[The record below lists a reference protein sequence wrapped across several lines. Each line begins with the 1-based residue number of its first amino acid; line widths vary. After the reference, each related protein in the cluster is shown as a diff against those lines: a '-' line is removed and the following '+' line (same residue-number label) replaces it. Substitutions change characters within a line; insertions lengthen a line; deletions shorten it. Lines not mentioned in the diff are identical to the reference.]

1 MYKKMAGLAL
11 LLVSLLALSGC
22 APLSNLLGIG
32 GGKTEEEPL
41 TNGTTTGNILNGGFA
56 VKDGDELLF
65 YYTGGS
71 VYPKG
76 TLVRSNPDTKENIA
90 VMDNAGLYM
99 NLVDGTLYYC
109 LDDGI
114 YTAKLDAPQPQ
125 RVLEGECS
133 LLQISG
139 GHMYFVRNSTIESA
153 ALDGSPLAF
162 TPIDNAA
169 CLNVYGSRLYY
180 SDTANGHIRRAEMDG
195 TGDQELFDQSVDL
208 FCIID
213 DVIYYIDSAD
223 GLLKRMALEIDPE
236 SIETLTEKRCSGFNI
251 NRSGLYYTLDDG
263 LCYNAGADGAQAQAI
278 SDFGT
283 SAWHRACLFGEG
295 ALVVRQ
301 EDLPS

>member
-1 MYKKMAGLAL
+1 MFKKMAGLAL
-11 LLVSLLALSGC
+11 LLASLLALSGC

-32 GGKTEEEPL
+32 GGETEEEPL

-125 RVLEGECS
+125 RVLEGQCS

-139 GHMYFVRNSTIESA
+139 GNMYFVRNSTIESA

-180 SDTANGHIRRAEMDG
+180 SDTANGHIRKAEMDG

-263 LCYNAGADGAQAQAI
+263 LCYNAGADGAQTQAI
-278 SDFGT
+278 GDFGT
-283 SAWHRACLFGEG
+283 SVWHRACLFGEG

>member
-1 MYKKMAGLAL
+1 MATLAL
-11 LLVSLLALSGC
+11 LMAMLLALAGC
-22 APLSNLLGIG
+22 GLLGMDG
-32 GGKTEEEPL
+32 GETQEEPL

-76 TLVRSNPDTKENIA
+76 TLVRSNPETGDNSK
-90 VMDNAGLYM
+90 VMDEAGLYM
-99 NLVDGTLYYC
+99 NLADGTLYYC

-125 RVLEGECS
+125 RMLEGECS

-139 GHMYFVRNSTIESA
+139 GRMFFIRDGAVGSA
-153 ALDGSPLAF
+153 ALDGSSVAF
-162 TPIDNAA
+162 TPVENAA

-180 SDTANGHIRRAEMDG
+180 IDTVSGHIRQAATDG
-195 TGDQELFDQSVDL
+195 TDARELFDQAVDM

-236 SIETLTEKRCSGFNI
+236 SIETLTDQPCSGFNI
-251 NRSGLYYTLDDG
+251 NRSGLYYTLSDG
-263 LCYNAGADGAQAQAI
+263 LCYNAGADGAQAQAVG
-278 SDFGT
+278 DFGT
-283 SAWHRACLFGEG
+283 SVWHRACLFGEG

-301 EDLPS
+301 EDLPSS